1 METQRR
7 AHFILLAEDEPSVR
21 ELLSRFLIAEG
32 YQVATAPNGAAAL
45 AIAEQNPP
53 DLIILNIYL
62 PVLDGPRFVQAYR
75 HRPGPHAPILVITGI
90 GYGAQRAAALGV
102 AGYLEKPFR
111 LIELRAKITEL
122 IGPPPATS

>member
-90 GYGAQRAAALGV
+90 GYDAERAAALGV

-111 LIELRAKITEL
+111 LTELRAKITEL
-122 IGPPPATS
+122 IGHPPATS